1 MSSADHIIERDRSTS
16 RPGHGGPPG
25 ETPAGD
31 AVFRLDSLCV
41 LRISGGDAHVWL
53 QGQLTADMSEVGAA
67 TSRLAAWCSS
77 KGRVLAIFR
86 VLADS
91 GGGYLVVSERWFTA
105 SLLAR
110 MRMFILRADVRIDEL
125 EDVFG
130 VVGVAGTCALPV
142 GAHAWAGTAEVDDA
156 FELEELTITRVPGRW
171 RRFLVIGP
179 RERIE
184 SLAPPG
190 AAGRVAQASAGA
202 WRLEDIRA
210 GVARITN
217 DVSDMYLPQMLNLD
231 RLRAVSF
238 EKGCYVGQ
246 EIVARA
252 QHLGRVKRR
261 MYLGRSAAVA
271 NVGDPIVDAAAHGAP
286 KVGDVVAAESHPEC
300 GSVACVVLNAA
311 APRSPALRVG
321 GLDGPEIGVSFPDYL
336 QSPV

>member
-1 MSSADHIIERDRSTS
+1 MSSADHIIERDRSIS
-16 RPGHGGPPG
+16 RAGHGGAG
-25 ETPAGD
+25 ESPAGD
-31 AVFRLDSLCV
+31 AVFRLDFLCV
-41 LRISGGDAHVWL
+41 LRVSGGDAHAWL

-86 VLADS
+86 VLASS
-91 GGGYLVVSERWFTA
+91 GGGYLVVGERWFTA
-105 SLLAR
+105 SQLAR

-125 EDVFG
+125 GNDFG
-130 VVGVAGTCALPV
+130 VVGVAGARALPV
-142 GAHAWAGTAEVDDA
+142 GAHAWAGTAEVDDS
-156 FELEELTITRVPGRW
+156 FEFDKLTITRVPGRW

-184 SLAPPG
+184 SLVPP
-190 AAGRVAQASAGA
+190 AAASRAAHASSGA
-202 WRLEDIRA
+202 WRLEDLRA
-210 GVARITN
+210 GIARITN
-217 DVSDMYLPQMLNLD
+217 DASDRYLPQMLNLD

-261 MYLGRSAAVA
+261 MYLGRCAAEA
-271 NVGDPIVDAAAHGAP
+271 DVGDPIVDAAAHGAP